1 MIGLTTVQIVSGMQG
16 TVSVNIPGRIKAQ
29 SRGRFPKA
37 IVFAALICGLVS
49 SFAAA

>member
-16 TVSVNIPGRIKAQ
+16 TVTVSVPVRHKAQ
-29 SRGRFPKA
+29 NRGRFPKA
-37 IVFAALICGLVS
+37 VVFAALICGLMS

>member
-16 TVSVNIPGRIKAQ
+16 TVAVTVPTRRKAENA
-29 SRGRFPKA
+29 RRFPRA
-37 IVFAALICGLVS
+37 VVFAALICGLVS